1 MLIMQMSKPLFFGT
15 ASARCLKDIADA
27 WRGKMRSA
35 GSFCLVQ
42 KQKQKMSCLFTQRH
56 KKYVILLV
64 KLLFAQMSVCLSLPG
79 GASFGQAASS
89 ILPSFAWF
97 R

>member
-1 MLIMQMSKPLFFGT
+1 
-15 ASARCLKDIADA
+15 
-27 WRGKMRSA
+27 MRSA
-35 GSFCLVQ
+35 GSLPGLETKTENIMFAYAKTPKVCDLIGQ
-42 KQKQKMSCLFTQRH
+42 IM
-56 KKYVILLV
+56 
-64 KLLFAQMSVCLSLPG
+64 FAQKSVCLSLPG